1 MNNMQI
7 LNKPMEVT
15 IMGIKWDEILL
26 TGDPLLLGSQ
36 IAILLTMIGIIA
48 GITYL
53 KKWKWL
59 WTEWLTT
66 VDHKRIGIMYI
77 ISAVLMF
84 FRGGMDG
91 LMMKVQ
97 TSRPEMQLLD
107 AQHYNEVF
115 TTHGVIMILFMAMP
129 FLIGLMNVVIPL
141 QIGARDVAFPQLNAL
156 SFWLFFS
163 GAMLFNISF
172 VIGGSP
178 DAGWTSYFPLAGKEF
193 SPGIGNNYY
202 AVALQI
208 AGIGTLMT
216 GINFIVTILK
226 MRTKGMTL
234 MKMPMFTWTTL
245 VTSVIIVAAFP
256 IFTVALA
263 LMTFDRL
270 YGTHFF
276 TLSGGGMDM
285 LWANLFWLWAHPEV
299 YIVALPAFGIFSEII
314 ATFSRKSLFGYK
326 SMVGSIVGIAVLSMV
341 VWVHHFYTM
350 GAGPGVNSFFSIT
363 TMAIAVPTGVKV
375 FNWLFTMRK
384 GRIKMATPMLWA
396 LAFVPCFVIG
406 GVTGV
411 MLGMGAADYQYHNTL
426 FLVAHFHYVLIPGVV
441 FAVFGALYYWWPK
454 MFGHMLNERLG
465 KWHFWLFV
473 IGFNL
478 TFMPMF
484 FLGLNGAVRRAYTY
498 SAESGF
504 APLFGLSAIGSLILA
519 AGFAV
524 FCYNIYWSIRYADR
538 NISSDPWDARTLEWA
553 TASPV
558 QHYNFAKLH
567 EVETQDA
574 FWHMKKTK
582 TGLTL
587 SDKEIEEIHM
597 PSNSGLPF
605 IMCVVFGI
613 AGFFLVFEWHIAAA
627 IAGLGIIAG
636 LIVRSFDYN
645 DGYHVPV
652 EEIKETEHAWRN
664 VEGEVNNHVS

>member
-1 MNNMQI
+1 
-7 LNKPMEVT
+7 
-15 IMGIKWDEILL
+15 MGIKWNEFFI
-26 TGDPLLLGSQ
+26 TGDPLILGSQ
-36 IAILLTMIGIIA
+36 IAIVLTSLGIIA

-53 KKWKWL
+53 KRWTWL
-59 WTEWLTT
+59 WREWLTT
-66 VDHKRIGIMYI
+66 VDHKRIGILYI
-77 ISAVLMF
+77 LSAVLMF

-91 LMMKVQ
+91 ILMKVQ
-97 TSRPEMQLLD
+97 TSRPEMEFLN
-107 AQHYNEVF
+107 AQHYNEIF

-156 SFWLFFS
+156 SFWLFFA
-163 GAMLFNISF
+163 GAMLFNLSF

-202 AVALQI
+202 AIALQI

-226 MRTKGMTL
+226 MRAPGMTL

-256 IFTVALA
+256 IFTVALG

-270 YGTHFF
+270 FGTHFF

-285 LWANLFWLWAHPEV
+285 LWANLFWLWGHPEV
-299 YIVALPAFGIFSEII
+299 YIVVLPAFGIFSEVI
-314 ATFSRKSLFGYK
+314 ATFSRKSLYGYK
-326 SMVGSIVGIAVLSMV
+326 SMVYAIVGIAFLSMI

-350 GAGPGVNSFFSIT
+350 GSGPAVNSVFSIT
-363 TMAIAVPTGVKV
+363 TMLIAVPTGIKM

-384 GRIKMATPMLWA
+384 GRIKMTTAMLWA

-411 MLGMGAADYQYHNTL
+411 MLAMGAADYQYHNTL

-441 FAVFGALYYWWPK
+441 FAVFAGIYYWWPK
-454 MFGHMLNERLG
+454 MFGFLLNERLG

-473 IGFNL
+473 IGFNV

-484 FLGLNGAVRRAYTY
+484 FLGLDGAVRRSYTY
-498 SAESGF
+498 SVESGF
-504 APLFGLSAIGSLILA
+504 APLFMVSALGSVVLA
-519 AGFAV
+519 LGFAV
-524 FCYNIYWSIRYADR
+524 FCYNLYWSVRYADR
-538 NISSDPWDARTLEWA
+538 NISSDPWDARTLEWS

-558 QHYNFAKLH
+558 QHYNFAKVP
-567 EVETQDA
+567 EIKQMDA
-574 FWHMKKTK
+574 FWHMKKENK
-582 TGLTL
+582 GLVL
-587 SDKEIEEIHM
+587 RKEELEEIHM
-597 PSNSGLPF
+597 PSNSGLPVISSAIF
-605 IMCVVFGI
+605 GVV
-613 AGFFLVFEWHIAAA
+613 GFLLVFEWQIAALVGA
-627 IAGLGIIAG
+627 VGI
-636 LIVRSFDYN
+636 LITLAVRSFDYN
-645 DGYHVPV
+645 EGYHVHI
-652 EEIKETEHAWRN
+652 EEIEETEKAWRN
-664 VEGEVNNHVS
+664 KQGEVHHYVG

>member
-1 MNNMQI
+1 
-7 LNKPMEVT
+7 
-15 IMGIKWDEILL
+15 MGIKWNEILIS
-26 TGDPLLLGSQ
+26 GDPLIAGSQ
-36 IAILLTMIGIIA
+36 IAIVLTTLGIV
-48 GITYL
+48 GGLTYF
-53 KKWKWL
+53 KKWRWL
-59 WTEWLTT
+59 WKEWLTT

-77 ISAVLMF
+77 LSAVLMF

-91 LMMKVQ
+91 LLMKVQ
-97 TSRPEMQLLD
+97 TSRPEMKFLD
-107 AQHYNEVF
+107 AQHYNEIF

-129 FLIGLMNVVIPL
+129 FLIGLMNVIIPL

-178 DAGWTSYFPLAGKEF
+178 DAGWTSYFPLAGKEY

-226 MRTKGMTL
+226 MRAKGMTL
-234 MKMPMFTWTTL
+234 MRMPMFTWTTL
-245 VTSVIIVAAFP
+245 ITSAIIVAAFP

-263 LMTFDRL
+263 LMAFDRL

-276 TLSGGGMDM
+276 TLSGDGMDM
-285 LWANLFWLWAHPEV
+285 LWANLFWLWGHPEV
-299 YIVALPAFGIFSEII
+299 YIVVLPAFGIFSEVIS
-314 ATFSRKSLFGYK
+314 TFSRKTLYGYK
-326 SMVGSIVGIAVLSMV
+326 SMVVSILGIALLSMV

-350 GAGPGVNSFFSIT
+350 GAGPAVNSFFSIT
-363 TMAIAVPTGVKV
+363 TMMIAIPTGVKM

-384 GRIKMATPMLWA
+384 GRIKLTTAMLWA

-411 MLGMGAADYQYHNTL
+411 MLAMGAADYQYHNTL

-441 FAVFGALYYWWPK
+441 FAVFAGLYYWWPK
-454 MFGHMLNERLG
+454 MFGFLLNEKLG

-473 IGFNL
+473 IGFNV

-484 FLGLNGAVRRAYTY
+484 FLGLDGAVRRSYTY

-504 APLFGLSAIGSLILA
+504 APLFLVSAIGAFVLA
-519 AGFAV
+519 LGFAV

-538 NISSDPWDARTLEWA
+538 NISHDPWDARTLEWA

-558 QHYNFAKLH
+558 QPYNFARLP
-567 EVETQDA
+567 EVRSLDA
-574 FWHMKKTK
+574 FWHMKKNNA
-582 TGLTL
+582 GLTL
-587 SDKEIEEIHM
+587 KDEDIEDIHM

-605 IMCVVFGI
+605 VMGVVFGVV
-613 AGFFLVFEWHIAAA
+613 GFFLVFEWHLAAA
-627 IAGLGIIAG
+627 VAALGIVAG

-645 DGYHVPV
+645 DGYHIHAD
-652 EEIKETEHAWRN
+652 EIMRTERAWRR
-664 VEGEVNNHVS
+664 GK

>member
-1 MNNMQI
+1 
-7 LNKPMEVT
+7 
-15 IMGIKWDEILL
+15 MGIKWDEILIK
-26 TGDPLLLGSQ
+26 GDPLIVGSQ
-36 IAILLTMIGIIA
+36 IAIVLTMVGIVA
-48 GITYL
+48 LVTYL
-53 KKWKWL
+53 KRWKWL
-59 WTEWLTT
+59 WKEWLTT
-66 VDHKRIGIMYI
+66 VDHKKIGIMYI
-77 ISAVLMF
+77 LSAVLMF

-97 TSRPEMQLLD
+97 TSRPEMKFLD

-129 FLIGLMNVVIPL
+129 FLIGLMNVIIPL

-178 DAGWTSYFPLAGKEF
+178 DAGWTSYFPLAGKEY
-193 SPGIGNNYY
+193 SPGIGNNFY
-202 AVALQI
+202 AIALQI

-234 MKMPMFTWTTL
+234 MRMPMFTWTSF
-245 VTSVIIVAAFP
+245 VTSAIIVAAFP
-256 IFTVALA
+256 IFTVALG

-276 TLSGGGMDM
+276 TVSGGGMDM
-285 LWANLFWLWAHPEV
+285 LWANLFWLWGHPEV
-299 YIVALPAFGIFSEII
+299 YIVILPAFGIFSEVIS
-314 ATFSRKSLFGYK
+314 TFSRKSLYGYV
-326 SMVGSIVGIAVLSMV
+326 SMIVSIVGIAILSML

-350 GAGPGVNSFFSIT
+350 GAGPTVNSFFSIT
-363 TMAIAVPTGVKV
+363 TMMIAVPTGVKM

-384 GRIKMATPMLWA
+384 GRIRMTTAMLWA

-411 MLGMGAADYQYHNTL
+411 MLAMGAADYQYHNTL

-441 FAVFGALYYWWPK
+441 FAVFAGLYYWWPK
-454 MFGHMLNERLG
+454 IFGHLLNERLG
-465 KWHFWLFV
+465 KWHFWLFT
-473 IGFNL
+473 IGFNI

-484 FLGLNGAVRRAYTY
+484 FLGLKGAVRRAYTY
-498 SAESGF
+498 SEESGF
-504 APLFGLSAIGSLILA
+504 SPLFLVSAIGAMILA

-524 FCYNIYWSIRYADR
+524 FCYNIYWSFRYADR
-538 NISSDPWDARTLEWA
+538 KITGDPWDARTLEWA

-558 QHYNFAKLH
+558 QHYNFARLP
-567 EVETQDA
+567 EVHSRDA
-574 FWHMKKTK
+574 FWHMKKK
-582 TGLTL
+582 NEGLVL
-587 SDKEIEEIHM
+587 KDEDLEEIHM
-597 PSNSGLPF
+597 PSNSGLPV
-605 IMCVVFGI
+605 IMCAVFGMV
-613 AGFFLVFEWHIAAA
+613 GLFLVFELHILALIAAVG
-627 IAGLGIIAG
+627 ILIGLA
-636 LIVRSFDYN
+636 VRSFDY
-645 DGYHVPV
+645 DEGYHVHLD
-652 EEIKETEHAWRN
+652 EIRETEKAWRS
-664 VEGEVNNHVS
+664 VEGEVNKYGA

>member
-1 MNNMQI
+1 MDIRWN
-7 LNKPMEVT
+7 
-15 IMGIKWDEILL
+15 EILI
-26 TGDPLLLGSQ
+26 TGDPLILGSQ
-36 IAILLTMIGIIA
+36 IAILLTMIGVVA

-59 WTEWLTT
+59 WTEWITT

-77 ISAVLMF
+77 IAAVLMF

-91 LMMKVQ
+91 LLMKAQ
-97 TSRPEMQLLD
+97 TSRPDMEFLN
-107 AQHYNEVF
+107 AQHYNEIF

-129 FLIGLMNVVIPL
+129 FLIGLMNVVVPL

-234 MKMPMFTWTTL
+234 MRLPMFTWTTL
-245 VTSVIIVAAFP
+245 VTSAIIVAAFP

-276 TLSGGGMDM
+276 TLSGGGSDM
-285 LWANLFWLWAHPEV
+285 LWANLFWLWGHPEV
-299 YIVALPAFGIFSEII
+299 YIVALPAFGIFSEVI
-314 ATFSRKSLFGYK
+314 ATFARKTLYGYK
-326 SMVGSIVGIAVLSMV
+326 SMVYAIVGIAVLSMV

-350 GAGPGVNSFFSIT
+350 GSGALVNSFFSIT
-363 TMAIAVPTGVKV
+363 TMLIAVPTGVKV

-384 GRIKMATPMLWA
+384 GRIKLTNAMLWS
-396 LAFVPCFVIG
+396 LAFVPCFTIG

-411 MLGMGAADYQYHNTL
+411 MLAMGAADYQYHNTL

-441 FAVFGALYYWWPK
+441 FAVFAGLYYWWPK
-454 MFGHMLNERLG
+454 MFGYMLNEKIG

-473 IGFNL
+473 IGFNV

-484 FLGLNGAVRRAYTY
+484 FLGLNGAVRRAYTF
-498 SAESGF
+498 SEESGF
-504 APLFGLSAIGSLILA
+504 APLFMLSALGSVILA
-519 AGFAV
+519 LGFAA

-558 QHYNFAKLH
+558 QHYNFAKLP
-567 EVETQDA
+567 EVKTLDA
-574 FWHMKKTK
+574 FWHMKKSGE
-582 TGLTL
+582 GLTL
-587 SDKEIEEIHM
+587 KDSEIEEIHM

-605 IMCVVFGI
+605 IMCVAFGI
-613 AGFFLVFEWHIAAA
+613 AGFFLVFEWHILAA
-627 IAGLGIIAG
+627 IAALGIIAG
-636 LIVRSFDYN
+636 LIYRSFDYN
-645 DGYHVPV
+645 DGYHIHVD
-652 EEIKETEHAWRN
+652 EIKETEKSWRN
-664 VEGEVNNHVS
+664 VEGEVHNHVS